1 MNKKKLTVLTIIIVA
16 IVLVGALSFSAGYF
30 VSKIKG
36 YEPFAKDVQY
46 QYIMKLQ
53 DKVEKNWTPPKGVK
67 LKEVPVVSF
76 ILHKDGKI
84 TDVKLKTSSGNKQV
98 DDLAVK
104 TIKKSAPFAK
114 LPKNVDT
121 DVIDFDFRFEFY
133 HPEKEQ

>member
-1 MNKKKLTVLTIIIVA
+1 MDKKKLTVLAIIIATIILVA
-16 IVLVGALSFSAGYF
+16 ALSFSAGFF
-30 VSKIKG
+30 VSKMKG
-36 YEPFAKDVQY
+36 YEPFAKDTQY

-53 DKVEKNWTPPKGVK
+53 DKVEKNWSPPKDVK

-84 TDVKLKTSSGNKQV
+84 TDVKLKTSSGNKQI

-114 LPKNVDT
+114 LPKNVDA

-133 HPEKEQ
+133 HPEQE